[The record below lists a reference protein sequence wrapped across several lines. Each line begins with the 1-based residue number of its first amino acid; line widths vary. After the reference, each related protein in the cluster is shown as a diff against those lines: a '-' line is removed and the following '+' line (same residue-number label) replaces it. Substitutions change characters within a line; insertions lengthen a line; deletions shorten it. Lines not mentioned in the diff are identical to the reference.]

1 MPTMPDNID
10 LLVAPTGHA
19 RHLPAR
25 DDQGDH
31 FTSLAFGDLLALK
44 TETSQS
50 IQAVGSFP

>member
-1 MPTMPDNID
+1 MPDNID